1 MLIAWGKM
9 EQECEMK
16 KDYLWAEMEGFEKQK
31 NQQGMGAQ
39 EKRTEEIS
47 IGNLRG

>member
-1 MLIAWGKM
+1 
-9 EQECEMK
+9 MK

-47 IGNLRG
+47 IGNLRGRKDKDTETDVE